1 MNKREEMLGNDKII
15 IILLKLA
22 LPATIAMLVNALYN
36 IVDTIFIGRGIGT
49 LGIAG
54 VAVQLPIQMIILS
67 CALLIGIG
75 SGSMLSRNLGKK
87 DLEKVNY
94 IACNSFL
101 CVSIIGIIFSILG
114 YIFTT
119 SIVKFFGA
127 TENILPYAR
136 DYARIMFIGSLYF
149 PFCVSTNNLIRSEGN
164 SKDAMISMIIGFV
177 LNVIL
182 DYIFIFIFNMGIKGA
197 ALATILSKLGS
208 FIYILIYL
216 NSNKTSISI
225 KARYFIPQKNIIKE
239 ILSIG
244 FSGFAVQLSGSI
256 VTIILNHCL
265 GYYGGDLAIA
275 IYGIVYKI
283 TLFLFMPLHG
293 MIQGMQPIVGYNY
306 GCNNIAR
313 VKEAIKLTI
322 TFTTLFTMVGML
334 IIETFPAEIIGM
346 FNKDTFLLS
355 QGILTLRI
363 VIMMT
368 PFIGIQMTGLGLFQ
382 ALGKALTSFILSI
395 LRQVMIFIP
404 LVLLLPNIKNLGVLG
419 IWISFPISDL
429 LSAIITILVFKNQ
442 LGKIFKKN
450 NNSISL

>member
-1 MNKREEMLGNDKII
+1 MNKREEMLANDKII
-15 IILLKLA
+15 SILFKLA
-22 LPATIAMLVNALYN
+22 FPATIAMLVNALYN

-75 SGSMLSRNLGKK
+75 SGSMLSRSLGKR

-101 CVSIIGIIFSILG
+101 CIGIIGITFSIFG

-119 SIVKFFGA
+119 PIVKFFGA

-216 NSNKTSISI
+216 NSNKTSIHI
-225 KARYFIPQKNIIKE
+225 KATYFIPQKNIIEE

-256 VTIILNHCL
+256 VAIILNHRL
-265 GYYGGDLAIA
+265 GYYGGDLSIA

-283 TLFLFMPLHG
+283 TLFLFMPLYG

-334 IIETFPAEIIGM
+334 IIEMFPSEIIGM
-346 FNKDTFLLS
+346 FNKDTLLLS
-355 QGILTLRI
+355 QGILTLRL
-363 VIMMT
+363 VIIMT
-368 PFIGIQMTGLGLFQ
+368 PFIGIQMTGLGVFQ

-404 LVLLLPNIKNLGVLG
+404 LVLLLPNIKNLGILG

-429 LSAIITILVFKNQ
+429 LSAIVTILVFKKQ
-442 LGKIFKKN
+442 LGKIFEKIN
-450 NNSISL
+450 SSISI

>member
-1 MNKREEMLGNDKII
+1 MNKREEMLANDKISS
-15 IILLKLA
+15 ILFKLA

-67 CALLIGIG
+67 CSLLIGIG
-75 SGSMLSRNLGKK
+75 SGSMLSRSLGKK
-87 DLEKVNY
+87 ELEKVNY

-101 CVSIIGIIFSILG
+101 CIGIIGITFSVFG
-114 YIFTT
+114 YIFTAP
-119 SIVKFFGA
+119 IVKSFGA
-127 TENILPYAR
+127 TKNILPYAR
-136 DYARIMFIGSLYF
+136 DYAKIMFLGSLYF
-149 PFCVSTNNLIRSEGN
+149 PFCVSTNSLIRSEGN
-164 SKDAMISMIIGFV
+164 SKDAMISMIIGFI

-182 DYIFIFIFNMGIKGA
+182 DYIFIFVFNMGIKGA

-208 FIYILIYL
+208 FIYIIIYL
-216 NSNKTSISI
+216 NSNKTSIKI
-225 KARYFIPQKNIIKE
+225 KARYFIPQKNIIGE

-256 VTIILNHCL
+256 VTITLNHCL
-265 GYYGGDLAIA
+265 AYYGSDLAIA

-283 TLFLFMPLHG
+283 TLFLFMPLNG
-293 MIQGMQPIVGYNY
+293 MIQGMQPIIGYNY

-313 VKEAIKLTI
+313 VKQTLKLTI
-322 TFTTLFTMVGML
+322 TFTILFTMMGML
-334 IIETFPAEIIGM
+334 VIQFFSGRILGV
-346 FNKDTFLLS
+346 FNKDNFLLS
-355 QGILTLRI
+355 EGILTLRI

-382 ALGKALTSFILSI
+382 ALGKPLTSFILSI
-395 LRQVMIFIP
+395 LRQVIIFIP
-404 LVLLLPNIKNLGVLG
+404 LVLLLPNIKNLGILG

-429 LSAIITILVFKNQ
+429 LSAIITILVFKKQ
-442 LGKIFKKN
+442 SGKIFKQN
-450 NNSISL
+450 TDSVSL

>member
-1 MNKREEMLGNDKII
+1 MNKREEMLSNDKII
-15 IILLKLA
+15 SILFKLA

-54 VAVQLPIQMIILS
+54 VAIQLPIQMIILS

-75 SGSMLSRNLGKK
+75 SGSMLSRSLGKRE
-87 DLEKVNY
+87 LEKVNY

-101 CVSIIGIIFSILG
+101 CISIIGITFSILG

-119 SIVKFFGA
+119 PIVKFFGA
-127 TENILPYAR
+127 SENILPYAR
-136 DYARIMFIGSLYF
+136 EYARIMFIGSLYF

-225 KARYFIPQKNIIKE
+225 KATYFIPQKKIIKE

-306 GCNNIAR
+306 GCNNLSR
-313 VKEAIKLTI
+313 VKETIKLTI
-322 TFTTLFTMVGML
+322 TFTTLFTMIGVL
-334 IIETFPAEIIGM
+334 IIEMFPIEIISM
-346 FNKDTFLLS
+346 FNRDTYLLS

-363 VIMMT
+363 VIIMT
-368 PFIGIQMTGLGLFQ
+368 PFLGIQMTGLGVFQ

-404 LVLLLPNIKNLGVLG
+404 LILLLPNIKFLGILG

-429 LSAIITILVFKNQ
+429 LSAIITILVLKKQ
-442 LGKIFKKN
+442 LEKIKKEN
-450 NNSISL
+450 SNSISL